1 MTVGKKIKMLRQ
13 QMRLTQKELGF
24 YVGLNNVR
32 VRHYE
37 TDVRT
42 PKDSQ
47 LQVFAEYFG
56 VPIEFFRDHILDTD
70 VDAMHALFDLKR
82 QYGGHVIK
90 TFDETSHTNKY
101 SLVFDN
107 PTLNARME
115 TWYNKENNIGTE
127 FQKHPEYSVEEW
139 EQRYPNSNL
148 HKPSKQ

>member
-1 MTVGKKIKMLRQ
+1 MTVGEKIKMLRQ
-13 QMRLTQKELGF
+13 QMHLTQKELGF
-24 YVGLNNVR
+24 YVGLNDVR

-37 TDVRT
+37 MNRRT

-47 LQVFAEYFG
+47 LKAFAEYFG

-90 TFDETSHTNKY
+90 TFDETSHTYKY

-107 PTLNARME
+107 PKLNSRME
-115 TWYNKENNIGTE
+115 GWYNKENNIGTE
-127 FQKHPEYSVEEW
+127 FQKHPEFSVEEW
-139 EQRYPNSNL
+139 EQRYPNSNFL
-148 HKPSKQ
+148 KRITQ